1 MRRPARGPG
10 HAPAAVLVAAA
21 VVLLVAC
28 NAVATPGP
36 SSHAG
41 HDPRAERV
49 RAALES
55 ELGVTF
61 EPAGPHHVLGTAP
74 DGSEI
79 DLVGVPVEAVVL
91 SVPVDDPEAGTA
103 YLPHVRDLIG
113 GPAPVY
119 EWVAAMLTCR
129 ADADAGCGS
138 LREQGNLRAEFT
150 SEGPEFVV
158 VSLSR

>member
-1 MRRPARGPG
+1 MRRPAWALGLV
-10 HAPAAVLVAAA
+10 PAAVLVAA
-21 VVLLVAC
+21 VLVAC
-28 NAVATPGP
+28 DVAGTPEP

-41 HDPRAERV
+41 HDPQAERV

-55 ELGVTF
+55 ELGVAF

-91 SVPVDDPEAGTA
+91 SVPVDDPEAGLA
-103 YLPHVRDLIG
+103 FLPHVRNLLH
-113 GPAPVY
+113 GPEPVY
-119 EWVAAMLTCR
+119 GWVADMLTCR
-129 ADADAGCGS
+129 ADDGANCET

-150 SEGPEFVV
+150 SEGPDFVV
-158 VSLSR
+158 VSISLSR